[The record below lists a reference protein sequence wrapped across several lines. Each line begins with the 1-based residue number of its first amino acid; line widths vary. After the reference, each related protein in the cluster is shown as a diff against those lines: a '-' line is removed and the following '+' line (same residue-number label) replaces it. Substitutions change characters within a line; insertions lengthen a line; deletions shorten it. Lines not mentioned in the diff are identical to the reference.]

1 MKKQEIENRRDMI
14 KKIKMKQFTNLTREQ
29 KVLFLKIENFFIAA
43 QGITPKDFVTILGVL
58 INKYKWKE
66 EKIE

>member
-1 MKKQEIENRRDMI
+1 
-14 KKIKMKQFTNLTREQ
+14 MKQFTNLTREQ
-29 KVLFLKIENFFIAA
+29 KALFLQIENFFIAK
-43 QGITPKDFVTILGVL
+43 QEITTKDFVTLLGVL